1 MLATQSTTV
10 RVLVVDDSAIVRNI
24 LREQLGQDSGIT
36 VVGTAPDAYIAHDKV
51 LSLQPD
57 VITLDVEM
65 PGMDGVTFLRK
76 LMKVHPLPVIVLS
89 SLTPEG
95 GNTAMEA
102 LEAGALEVI
111 CKPGPAHTVGEVCA
125 TLVEK
130 IKAVSRA
137 HVQPHHKKLRI
148 STGRRLP
155 IAKIPQKILAIGA
168 STGGVQA
175 LGTIL
180 PALPSNAPATL
191 VVQHMPPYFTASFA
205 KRLNEICAM
214 EVKEAQNTDRVI
226 PGRVLIAPGGHH
238 MILRSSSSAYRVNI
252 KDGPE
257 VSRQK
262 PSVEVLF
269 DSVARYAGRNAIGV
283 ILTGMGGDGASG
295 LLHMRRKGSRTI
307 AQDKDSCV
315 VFGMPKEAINRGAAE
330 VVVPLSDIAETV
342 LRMAQK

>member
-10 RVLVVDDSAIVRNI
+10 KVLVVDDSAIVRTI
-24 LREQLGQDSGIT
+24 LREQLGRDSSIT
-36 VVGTAPDAYIAHDKV
+36 VVGTAPDAYIAHKKV
-51 LSLQPD
+51 LSLGPD

-76 LMKVHPLPVIVLS
+76 LMKVHPLPVIVVS

-95 GNTAMEA
+95 GRTAMEA

-111 CKPGPAHTVGEVCA
+111 CKPGPAHTVGEVCT

-130 IKAVSRA
+130 IKAVSKA
-137 HVQPHHKKLRI
+137 HVQPRHKMSRI
-148 STGRRLP
+148 LGRKSLA
-155 IAKIPQKILAIGA
+155 IATTAKRIIAIGA

-175 LGTIL
+175 LRTIL
-180 PALPSNAPATL
+180 TAFPTNAPPTL
-191 VVQHMPPYFTASFA
+191 VVQHMPPFFTASFA
-205 KRLNEICAM
+205 KRLNEVCAV
-214 EVKEAQNTDRVI
+214 EVKEAQDSDRVI

-238 MILRSSSSAYRVNI
+238 MILRSSGSSYRVNI
-252 KDGPE
+252 KDGPQ

-269 DSVARYAGRNAIGV
+269 DSVARYAGRSAIGV

-295 LLHMRRKGSRTI
+295 LLHMRRKGSRSI

-342 LRMAQK
+342 LRMSQK